1 MKKYLALFLAAL
13 MLLSLAAGCALT
25 GSDTQTDKP
34 ETSPTPATT
43 DGGDSDLD
51 LAAAVAEIG
60 DETIT
65 LGDVKETFDS
75 YVEYFSAY
83 GYNLSS
89 DPETLAM
96 LLDDV
101 VNSLVEAKLIAAK
114 AKEMGYDKF
123 DELNWTSALKPSSA
137 SWMHITAH
145 RPNPKRKA
153 TPPLMWMHARWS
165 SSLKR
170 RPTT

>member
-101 VNSLVEAKLIAAK
+101 VPLSRIKSQV
-114 AKEMGYDKF
+114 KEHF
-123 DELNWTSALKPSSA
+123 FL
-137 SWMHITAH
+137 
-145 RPNPKRKA
+145 
-153 TPPLMWMHARWS
+153 
-165 SSLKR
+165 
-170 RPTT
+170 